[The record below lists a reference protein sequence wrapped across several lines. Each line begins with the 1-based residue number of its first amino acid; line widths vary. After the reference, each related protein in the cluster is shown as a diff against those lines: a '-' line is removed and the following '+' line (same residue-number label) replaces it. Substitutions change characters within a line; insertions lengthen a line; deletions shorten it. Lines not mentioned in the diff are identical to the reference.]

1 MLFHLIIGSCKMKQI
16 VLSIIFLIFAIS
28 ISANAKSH
36 VLLIKV
42 ESAIGPATA
51 DYIRSGIDK
60 AEGTGAEA
68 LIIQLNTPG
77 GLLDATRDIVRH
89 ILGSKVPIIVY
100 VAPGGA
106 RAASAGVFI
115 TLSANFAVM
124 APGTNIGAAHPVGL
138 GGESDSSKT
147 MYDKITNDA
156 SAFIR
161 SIAQKRH
168 RNATWAELCVRESI
182 SSTENEALKEGVI
195 DYICPGVDSLLRAID
210 GDLAVT
216 SSGTITMKTAS
227 AEVIEQE
234 MNWKEEFL
242 SILTNPNIA
251 YILLLIG
258 IYGIFFEM
266 YNPGSIVPGVAG
278 GISLI
283 LAGYSLQFLPINYAG
298 LSLIFLAVVMFL
310 IEIKVT
316 SYGILTIGGVV
327 SFLLGSL
334 MLIDSPYEF
343 LQISLSSIIT
353 GTVFTA
359 LFFIFVVALGLKAQR
374 RRKALGNEAMIG
386 MKGKAISDI
395 SANVKGNVKV
405 MGEIWKAASDE
416 AISKGDEVIVVEVVS
431 LLLRVKKKSEL

>member
-1 MLFHLIIGSCKMKQI
+1 MKGLIK
-16 VLSIIFLIFAIS
+16 SIIFFFFAVLIT
-28 ISANAKSH
+28 ANAKSR

-42 ESAIGPATA
+42 ESGIGPATA
-51 DYIRSGIDK
+51 SFIKSSIEK
-60 AEGTGAEA
+60 AEETRAEA

-77 GLLDATRDIVRH
+77 GLLDATRDIVKD

-106 RAASAGVFI
+106 RAGSAGVFI
-115 TLSANFAVM
+115 TLSANFAIM
-124 APGTNIGAAHPVGL
+124 AQGTNIGAAHPVDA
-138 GGESDSSKT
+138 GGGSDTTSVMS
-147 MYDKITNDA
+147 DKITNDA
-156 SAFIR
+156 CAFIR

-168 RNATWAELCVRESI
+168 RNEAWAERSVRESI
-182 SSTENEALKEGVI
+182 SATENEALKEGVI
-195 DYICPGVDSLLRAID
+195 DYICPNVDSLLRAVD
-210 GDLAVT
+210 GDMATT
-216 SSGTITMKTAS
+216 SSGTVTLRTAS
-227 AEVIEQE
+227 VVVEEQE
-234 MNWKEEFL
+234 MNWKEEFF

-258 IYGIFFEM
+258 IYGIFFEL

-298 LSLIFLAVVMFL
+298 VSLIFLAVIMFL
-310 IEIKVT
+310 LEIKVP

-334 MLIDSPYEF
+334 MLIDSPFEF
-343 LQISLSSIIT
+343 LQISMSSIIT
-353 GTVFTA
+353 GTVLTA
-359 LFFIFVVALGLKAQR
+359 LFFIFIVALGLKAQKR
-374 RRKALGNEAMIG
+374 RRALGQEAMIG
-386 MKGKAISDI
+386 QKGVAISDI

-416 AISKGDEVIVVEVVS
+416 TIGKGDEVVVSDVDS
-431 LLLRVKKKSEL
+431 LLLKVKKV